1 MVGWLVPS
9 CQLLVRIINKKV
21 KAKKDQENF
30 KKVVTKMFLIH
41 PENKKKILNHNK
53 TDKKTLNKPLN
64 FNVK

>member
-1 MVGWLVPS
+1 
-9 CQLLVRIINKKV
+9 
-21 KAKKDQENF
+21 
-30 KKVVTKMFLIH
+30 MFLIH